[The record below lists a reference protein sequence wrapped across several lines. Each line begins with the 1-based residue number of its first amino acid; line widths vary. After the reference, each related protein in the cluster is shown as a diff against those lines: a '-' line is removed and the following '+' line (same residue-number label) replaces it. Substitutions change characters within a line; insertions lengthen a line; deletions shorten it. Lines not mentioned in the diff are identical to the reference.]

1 MRYLFLL
8 FVVYFINQAQTSFA
22 QDSISSSSHI
32 IKINTSDSSPH
43 YIFEANIK
51 TDFLTGDSSEN
62 IIISFQKRPYLKDTF
77 ILVIPQSDSGRF
89 SAVIASVRESEITN
103 IETSLNLIKEIDV
116 YESGESCTIKKKK
129 QHIIKL
135 ELYYSPLKFNT
146 TPNVYY
152 MKFPLSLSHIKC
164 KHSNGCRLDG
174 GISHIPFFG
183 SERYTPTE
191 LILRTAP
198 DIPR

>member
-1 MRYLFLL
+1 MRRIFLMFIL
-8 FVVYFINQAQTSFA
+8 CFINQTQSAFA
-22 QDSISSSSHI
+22 QDSILNSSHI
-32 IKINTSDSSPH
+32 IKLNTSDSSPH
-43 YIFEANIK
+43 YIFEAKVK
-51 TDFLTGDSSEN
+51 TDYLSEDSCES

-77 ILVIPQSDSGRF
+77 IVVIPQSDSGRF
-89 SAVIASVRESEITN
+89 STVIASVRESEITN
-103 IETSLNLIKEIDV
+103 IETPLNLIKEIDV
-116 YESGESCTIKKKK
+116 YESGESCTIIKKK

-146 TPNVYY
+146 PPNVYY
-152 MKFPLSLSHIKC
+152 MKFPLSLSHKKC

-191 LILRTAP
+191 LILRTVP
-198 DIPR
+198 GVPR